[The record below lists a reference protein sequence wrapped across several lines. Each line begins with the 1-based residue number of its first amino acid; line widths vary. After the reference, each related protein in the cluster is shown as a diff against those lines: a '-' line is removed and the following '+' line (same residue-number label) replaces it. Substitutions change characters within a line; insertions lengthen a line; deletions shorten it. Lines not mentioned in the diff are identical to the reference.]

1 MDEKKTVLITWAL
14 LALSIVL
21 IVLGVLRGEASA
33 VLNKAVKVCMQCIGI
48 G

>member
-14 LALSIVL
+14 LAVSIVL
-21 IVLGVLRGEASA
+21 IVFGVLQGEPSA

>member
-1 MDEKKTVLITWAL
+1 MDEKKRRIITWTL
-14 LALSIVL
+14 LVISAVMIAA
-21 IVLGVLRGEASA
+21 GVFRGEALA

>member
-14 LALSIVL
+14 LAVSIVL
-21 IVLGVLRGEASA
+21 IVFGVLQGEASA